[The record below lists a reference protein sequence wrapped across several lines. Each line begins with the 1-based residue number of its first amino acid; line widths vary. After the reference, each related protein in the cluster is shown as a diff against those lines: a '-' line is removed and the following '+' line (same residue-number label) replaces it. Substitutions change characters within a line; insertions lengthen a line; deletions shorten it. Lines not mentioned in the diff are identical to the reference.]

1 MATKT
6 TRYELRIVKV
16 KGVYESDPDFGKV
29 TMPVHILPYLDT
41 MSDAMNQCINP
52 DQSLTELYRL
62 QSSYKRSLKMGKLL
76 NRDKIVM
83 DAIKASLKEVDDK
96 IKIVEDI
103 GFNGNGIIRI
113 M

>member
-1 MATKT
+1 
-6 TRYELRIVKV
+6 
-16 KGVYESDPDFGKV
+16 
-29 TMPVHILPYLDT
+29 
-41 MSDAMNQCINP
+41 MSDAMDQCINP
-52 DQSLTELYRL
+52 DQSLAELYRL

-76 NRDKIVM
+76 NRDKTVLT
-83 DAIKASLKEVDDK
+83 AIKDSLKEVNEK